1 MLAHLCFS
9 NQRYITKLSG
19 DVGADQ
25 ESAPFFYQS
34 GEKWIGAYEKLV
46 DTLGK

>member
-19 DVGADQ
+19 DVGAD
-25 ESAPFFYQS
+25 EETASLFYQS
-34 GEKWIGAYEKLV
+34 GEQ
-46 DTLGK
+46 